1 MPCRRVL
8 TTCAL
13 LLCAAPVAAQSG
25 DDGELRTLEVADV
38 RRTYL
43 LHLPPSRE
51 PSHPIPLLFVF
62 HGAGGDAE
70 GFARHTGLT
79 GAATARGYAVVYPNG
94 VNRRWSDGRGT
105 RSTADDVG
113 FVRLLLDSLR
123 SELPLD
129 ARRIYATGISNG
141 AGLAFRLA
149 CDLPG
154 TFAAIAPVAGALAAA
169 LEGRCTDAAPV
180 SVLMF
185 QGTRDPL

>member
-25 DDGELRTLEVADV
+25 DDGDLRPLEVAGV

-51 PSHPIPLLFVF
+51 PAHPIPLLFVC

-70 GFARHTGLT
+70 GFALHTGLT
-79 GAATARGYAVVYPNG
+79 GAPARGYAVVYPNG
-94 VNRRWSDGRGT
+94 VNRRWNDGRGT

-113 FVRLLLDSLR
+113 FVRVLLDSL
-123 SELPLD
+123 
-129 ARRIYATGISNG
+129 
-141 AGLAFRLA
+141 
-149 CDLPG
+149 
-154 TFAAIAPVAGALAAA
+154 
-169 LEGRCTDAAPV
+169 
-180 SVLMF
+180 
-185 QGTRDPL
+185 